1 MPKPKLNLD
10 PDHISDFLNEPN
22 FESNTPSVSQLMPP
36 LPCRMTVTLDDVI
49 AYDRNPRRSINPS
62 YESIKESI
70 RNRGLDDEPTIT
82 RRAIDEPF
90 MIKSGGNTRLA
101 ILGDL
106 FKEYRDL
113 AQTTEEAGN
122 KEEAQAL
129 SIKAEEF
136 YRFEWNY
143 KPWEGETNALIG
155 HMAENEER
163 GDMIFIEKAMAVK
176 DLQDI
181 FNENVKKPLSAR
193 KLAEQVTQ
201 SGWNI
206 THTSVSLMIYTINEL
221 EPYLKKALWAGLG
234 RPAIIRLRAL
244 NNAYENFCTTQGLS
258 SERFKK
264 IWYEVFT
271 VCDDEE
277 LDINNTIRRYADQLI
292 SDEIGVEYFT
302 VTAEIDAIL
311 SGNKPAIREVPLTQ
325 EQLQNNQNS
334 NTYTDNIVDLHSTQ
348 SNSTPDQSETSPTT
362 ESKTRSGKSSKT
374 TSEPVTPEQLI
385 DLRQQIYIDVIT
397 LGMAFDLDHYVN
409 KSPTGLGFFIDP
421 IQDVDEQGQDY
432 EAKADVV
439 NDPQHQN
446 RNAVWLYL
454 KQLSLHNL
462 FLSQGEMVPVEQAV
476 SGSDLT
482 PDVFFTLN
490 SHFHLM
496 RLMDKNL
503 QHGIEKIEKS
513 IRTLLQAADNFYGE
527 NALYRLFDQS

>member
-22 FESNTPSVSQLMPP
+22 FESNTHSVSQLMPP
-36 LPCRMTVTLDDVI
+36 LPCRMTVTLDEVI
-49 AYDRNPRRSINPS
+49 AYDRNPRRSINPN

-113 AQTTEEAGN
+113 AQTAEEAGN

-221 EPYLKKALWAGLG
+221 EPYLKKHSGLDW
-234 RPAIIRLRAL
+234 
-244 NNAYENFCTTQGLS
+244 E
-258 SERFKK
+258 
-264 IWYEVFT
+264 
-271 VCDDEE
+271 
-277 LDINNTIRRYADQLI
+277 DQ
-292 SDEIGVEYFT
+292 
-302 VTAEIDAIL
+302 
-311 SGNKPAIREVPLTQ
+311 
-325 EQLQNNQNS
+325 QLF
-334 NTYTDNIVDLHSTQ
+334 V
-348 SNSTPDQSETSPTT
+348 
-362 ESKTRSGKSSKT
+362 
-374 TSEPVTPEQLI
+374 
-385 DLRQQIYIDVIT
+385 
-397 LGMAFDLDHYVN
+397 
-409 KSPTGLGFFIDP
+409 
-421 IQDVDEQGQDY
+421 
-432 EAKADVV
+432 
-439 NDPQHQN
+439 
-446 RNAVWLYL
+446 
-454 KQLSLHNL
+454 
-462 FLSQGEMVPVEQAV
+462 
-476 SGSDLT
+476 
-482 PDVFFTLN
+482 
-490 SHFHLM
+490 
-496 RLMDKNL
+496 
-503 QHGIEKIEKS
+503 
-513 IRTLLQAADNFYGE
+513 
-527 NALYRLFDQS
+527 